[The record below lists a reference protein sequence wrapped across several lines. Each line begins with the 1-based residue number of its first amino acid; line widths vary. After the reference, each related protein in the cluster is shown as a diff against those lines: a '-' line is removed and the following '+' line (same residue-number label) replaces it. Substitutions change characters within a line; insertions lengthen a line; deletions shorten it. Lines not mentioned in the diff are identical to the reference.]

1 MQRPMTVSGEIVEWD
16 WGHLKQP
23 GLLAKRDRTAFCFVR
38 LLSGHLDVLA
48 ALVEVLFV
56 KSVFVLV
63 QEGPLHPLC
72 PPAAMPNPCR
82 MRRGSSPGAIYVYV
96 FQFAVC
102 YPSLSRSL
110 SSASIWF
117 PKLKSGDVTFGVRLR
132 DVVPTLLLPRA
143 SHSLISCGAAPQQV
157 PELCPSFSSL
167 PDPRGGT
174 QEAPSVHGPQLA
186 DLQLV
191 PSAAGQLQPGPASQS
206 VP

>member
-1 MQRPMTVSGEIVEWD
+1 MEMAPNISHQICVQFFFFLFNLRLSLASSYAETYDCLRRDSRVGL
-16 WGHLKQP
+16 GHLKQP
-23 GLLAKRDRTAFCFVR
+23 GLLAKRDRTAFCFVC

-132 DVVPTLLLPRA
+132 DVVPTTLTATCLSQPDLLRCSSSAGTRAVPFFLLPA
-143 SHSLISCGAAPQQV
+143 
-157 PELCPSFSSL
+157 
-167 PDPRGGT
+167 
-174 QEAPSVHGPQLA
+174 
-186 DLQLV
+186 
-191 PSAAGQLQPGPASQS
+191 
-206 VP
+206 